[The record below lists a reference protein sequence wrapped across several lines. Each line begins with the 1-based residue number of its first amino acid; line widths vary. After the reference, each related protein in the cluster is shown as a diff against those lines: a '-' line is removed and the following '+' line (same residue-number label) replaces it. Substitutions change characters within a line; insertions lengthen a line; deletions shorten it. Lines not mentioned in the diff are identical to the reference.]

1 MAESP
6 QRRFKERA
14 IAGPW
19 LRASASFP
27 VLLLSGPRQTGKT
40 TLLRRLSED
49 GRAYATLDDRRLRA
63 LAKED
68 PELFLQRFPPP
79 LLVDEIQYAPEL
91 LSALKQR
98 VDTDRQPGAFWLTGS
113 QPFHLMRG
121 VSESLAGRIATAQL
135 LGLSAREED
144 ERSPALPP
152 FRPDPGVLAERRA
165 TGAALTLPA
174 VFERIWRGALP
185 ALVTGELPDRDLVLA
200 GYVETYLERD
210 VRELVNVGS
219 LTQFDRFL
227 RAAAARTAQLLN
239 FADLARDVGV
249 SPTTARTWMSVLEAS
264 GVVLLVP
271 PFSTNV
277 TNRIVKTPKLY
288 FLDTG
293 VASWLGGW
301 PTPQT
306 LASGAAAGAMFETWV
321 VGEIVKSWWNNL
333 KRPNLY
339 FYRDHDG
346 REIDL
351 VFDEGH
357 QLSPVEI
364 KLTGTPTPY
373 DARHFAALER
383 AGRVGHGAVICLA
396 PTSGPLTGRVSV
408 VAAGDL

>member
-1 MAESP
+1 MPESAP
-6 QRRFKERA
+6 RRFKERA
-14 IAGPW
+14 IADPW
-19 LRASASFP
+19 LSASASFP

-40 TLLRRLSED
+40 TLLRRLSES
-49 GRAYATLDDRRLRA
+49 GRVYVSLDDLRLRA
-63 LAKED
+63 LAQED
-68 PELFLQRFPPP
+68 PELFLQRFAGP
-79 LLVDEIQYAPEL
+79 LLIDEVQYAPGI
-91 LSALKQR
+91 LSAIKQR
-98 VDTDRQPGAFWLTGS
+98 VDADRQPGAFWLTGS

-135 LGLSAREED
+135 LGFTAREED
-144 ERSPALPP
+144 ERNPALPP
-152 FRPDPGVLAERRA
+152 FRPDPAVLTERAA
-165 TGAALTLPA
+165 TGVSLTLQA
-174 VFERIWRGALP
+174 VFQRIWRGALP
-185 ALVTGELPDRDLVLA
+185 ALATGELPDRDLVLA

-219 LTQFDRFL
+219 LLQFDRFL

-239 FADLARDVGV
+239 IAELARDVGV

-271 PFSTNV
+271 PFSTNR

-293 VASWLGGW
+293 VAAWLGGW

-333 KRPNLY
+333 KRPHLY

-364 KLTGTPTPY
+364 KLTGTPTAH
-373 DARHFAALER
+373 DARHFGALAR
-383 AGRVGHGAVICLA
+383 AGNVGHGAVVCLS
-396 PTSGPLTGRVSV
+396 PTAGPLTDRVSV
-408 VAAGDL
+408 VPAGDL